1 MEIAMRLRDV
11 LSESVVKPGLES
23 VDKEECFEELVDLL
37 VRGGCV
43 ADRAAALGAIRRREE
58 QGSTGIGRG
67 CAVPHGKDS
76 SIPGLCVAVG
86 TSEAGIEFDAVDGAP
101 VHLVILI
108 LANAG
113 EPGPHVRA
121 LSEVVRLLKLPGFYN
136 TLISTRSAKALLDAI
151 DAAE

>member
-1 MEIAMRLRDV
+1 MRLRD
-11 LSESVVKPGLES
+11 LLDESVVKIGLES
-23 VDKEECFEELVDLL
+23 TDKEECFEELIDLL
-37 VRGGCV
+37 VRSGRL
-43 ADRAAALGAIRRREE
+43 ASREAALAAVAARE
-58 QGSTGIGRG
+58 STATTGIGRG
-67 CAVPHGKDS
+67 CAIPHGKDP
-76 SIPGLCVAVG
+76 SIPTLTVAIG
-86 TSEAGIEFDAVDGAP
+86 TSAAGIEFDAVDGAP

>member
-1 MEIAMRLRDV
+1 MRLRD
-11 LSESVVKPGLES
+11 LLDESVVKIGLES
-23 VDKEECFEELVDLL
+23 TDKEECFEELIDLL
-37 VRGGCV
+37 VRSGRL
-43 ADRAAALGAIRRREE
+43 ASREAALAAVAARE
-58 QGSTGIGRG
+58 STATTGIGRG
-67 CAVPHGKDS
+67 CAIPHGKDP
-76 SIPGLCVAVG
+76 SIPTLTVAIG
-86 TSEAGIEFDAVDGAP
+86 TSAAGIEFDAVDGAP

-136 TLISTRSAKALLDAI
+136 TVISTRSAKALLDAI

>member
-1 MEIAMRLRDV
+1 MRLRD
-11 LSESVVKPGLES
+11 LLDESVVKIGLES
-23 VDKEECFEELVDLL
+23 TDKEECFEELIDLL
-37 VRGGCV
+37 VRSGRL
-43 ADRAAALGAIRRREE
+43 ASREAALAAVAARE
-58 QGSTGIGRG
+58 STATTGIGRG
-67 CAVPHGKDS
+67 CAIPHGKDP
-76 SIPGLCVAVG
+76 SIKTLTVAIG
-86 TSEAGIEFDAVDGAP
+86 TSAAGIEFDAVDGEL

-136 TLISTRSAKALLDAI
+136 TVISTRSAKALLDAI

>member
-1 MEIAMRLRDV
+1 MRLRD
-11 LSESVVKPGLES
+11 LLDESVVKIGLES
-23 VDKEECFEELVDLL
+23 TDKEECFEELIDLL
-37 VRGGCV
+37 VRSGRL
-43 ADRAAALGAIRRREE
+43 ASREAALAAVAARE
-58 QGSTGIGRG
+58 STATTGIGRG
-67 CAVPHGKDS
+67 CAIPHGKDP
-76 SIPGLCVAVG
+76 SIQTLTVAIG
-86 TSEAGIEFDAVDGAP
+86 TSAAGIEFDAVDGAP

-136 TLISTRSAKALLDAI
+136 TVISTRSAKALLDAI